1 MLTACGLK
9 DALRDSCKQKNK
21 IKRILLGGVSEMKSR
36 KVLVL
41 GTGKSGI
48 CATKQILSLGGEVIL
63 YDSNAELDKL
73 QLLKNFDKK
82 AQVTVIAG
90 ELKPADLIQV
100 DLAVISPG
108 IPLDKPFVK
117 MLDTA
122 KIPIWGEIELAYQ
135 SSKGKLCAVTGTNG
149 KTTTVSL
156 IGEILQE
163 EYEDTHICGN
173 IGNPYTA
180 EALETKDDSAT
191 VLEVS
196 SFQLE
201 TIMDFHPH
209 VSCITNITPDHLDRH
224 KTMKN
229 YARVKEDIA
238 LNQTEEDYIVLNYD
252 DPELK
257 KFGKRKSLKPKVIWF
272 STSHILKQG
281 LYYKEPNIH
290 YVNDGKDE
298 VLLDVHETN
307 LLGAHNYENI
317 MCAIAVCMHMD
328 VPMKKILKA
337 VKNFKPVEHRIEFV
351 RERNGV
357 RYYNDSKGTN
367 PDAAIKALLAMP
379 GPTILIG
386 GGYDK
391 EIPFD
396 DWCKLFEGR
405 VKYLILIGQTR
416 NIIADC
422 AKKYGFTN
430 VVFSEDMEEAVK
442 ASAAYAE
449 AGDYVLLSPAC
460 ASWGMFKNFEERG
473 RIFKEC
479 VNAL

>member
-1 MLTACGLK
+1 MH
-9 DALRDSCKQKNK
+9 RQ
-21 IKRILLGGVSEMKSR
+21 

-48 CATKQILSLGGEVIL
+48 CAAQQILSLGGQVVL
-63 YDSNAELDKL
+63 FDSNKELDKL
-73 QLLKNFDKK
+73 KLLKNFKKKDK
-82 AQVTVIAG
+82 VSVILG
-90 ELKPADLIQV
+90 ELEPADLVQI

-108 IPLDKPFVK
+108 ISLDKPFVK
-117 MLDTA
+117 MIDTA

-135 SSKGKLCAVTGTNG
+135 SSKGKLAAVTGTNG

-156 IGEILQE
+156 IGEILGTT
-163 EYEDTHICGN
+163 YEDTHVCGN
-173 IGNPYTA
+173 IGNPFTA
-180 EALETKDDSAT
+180 DALDTKDDSAT
-191 VLEVS
+191 ILEVS

-229 YARVKEDIA
+229 YIKAKETIT
-238 LNQTEEDYIVLNYD
+238 LNQTEDDYVVLNYD

-272 STSHILKQG
+272 SSKKDLKDG
-281 LYYKEPNIH
+281 FYYKEPDIH
-290 YVNDGKDE
+290 YVHEGQNE
-298 VLLDVHETN
+298 VILNVHDTN

-317 MCAIAVCMHMD
+317 MCAIAVCMNMD
-328 VPMKKILKA
+328 VPMKNIIKA
-337 VKNFKPVEHRIEFV
+337 IKKFKPVEHRIEFV
-351 RERNGV
+351 RELNGV
-357 RYYNDSKGTN
+357 KYYNDSKGTN

-391 EIPFD
+391 DIPFD
-396 DWCKLFEGR
+396 DWCKLFKGR
-405 VKYLILIGQTR
+405 VKYLVLIGQTR
-416 NIIADC
+416 NIIAEC

-430 VVFSEDMEEAVK
+430 VMFAEDMDEAVK
-442 ASAAYAE
+442 DCAAYAD

-460 ASWGMFKNFEERG
+460 ASWGMFPNYEERG
-473 RIFKEC
+473 RIFKQC
-479 VNAL
+479 VKAL

>member
-1 MLTACGLK
+1 M
-9 DALRDSCKQKNK
+9 DSQ
-21 IKRILLGGVSEMKSR
+21 

-48 CATKQILSLGGEVIL
+48 CAAKQILQLGGQVVL
-63 YDSNAELDKL
+63 FDSNEKLDSDKVM
-73 QLLKNFDKK
+73 KNFRKRDRISL
-82 AQVTVIAG
+82 VVG
-90 ELKPADLIQV
+90 ELKPTDLVSV

-117 MLDTA
+117 LIDGA

-135 SSKGKLCAVTGTNG
+135 SSKGKLAAVTGTNG

-156 IGEILQE
+156 IGDIFKTT
-163 EYEDTHICGN
+163 YDDTHICGN
-173 IGNPYTA
+173 IGNPFTA
-180 EALETKDDSAT
+180 EALETTDASAT
-191 VLEVS
+191 ILEVS

-229 YARVKEDIA
+229 YVKVKESIA
-238 LNQTEEDYIVLNYD
+238 LNQTEEDFIVLNYE
-252 DPELK
+252 DPELR
-257 KFGKRKSLKPKVIWF
+257 KFGKRKTLKPQVIWF
-272 STSHILKQG
+272 SSVHELKDG
-281 LYYKEPNIH
+281 FYYKNFEIH
-290 YVNDGKDE
+290 HAHDGEDE
-298 VLLDVHETN
+298 VLLDVRDTN

-317 MCAIAVCMHMD
+317 MCAIAVSMEMG
-328 VPMKKILKA
+328 VPMQKIIAA
-337 VKNFKPVEHRIEFV
+337 VKKFKPVEHRIEFV

-379 GPTILIG
+379 GPVVLIG

-391 EIPFD
+391 DIPFD
-396 DWCKLFEGR
+396 DWCKLFRGR
-405 VKYLILIGQTR
+405 VKYLVLIGQTR
-416 NIIADC
+416 NIIAEC

-430 VVFSEDMEEAVK
+430 VMFAEDMDEAVK
-442 ASAAYAE
+442 DCAAYADE
-449 AGDYVLLSPAC
+449 GDYVLLSPAC
-460 ASWGMFKNFEERG
+460 ASWGMFPNYEERG

-479 VNAL
+479 VKNL

>member
-1 MLTACGLK
+1 M
-9 DALRDSCKQKNK
+9 DSQ
-21 IKRILLGGVSEMKSR
+21 

-48 CATKQILSLGGEVIL
+48 CAAKQILQLGGQVVL
-63 YDSNAELDKL
+63 FDSNEKLDTVKVM
-73 QLLKNFDKK
+73 KNFRKRDRISL
-82 AQVTVIAG
+82 VVG
-90 ELKPADLIQV
+90 ELKPTDLVSV

-117 MLDTA
+117 LIDGA

-135 SSKGKLCAVTGTNG
+135 SSKGKLAAVTGTNG

-156 IGEILQE
+156 IGEIFKTT
-163 EYEDTHICGN
+163 YDDTHICGN
-173 IGNPYTA
+173 IGNPFTA
-180 EALETKDDSAT
+180 EALETTDASAT
-191 VLEVS
+191 ILEVS

-229 YARVKEDIA
+229 YVKVKESIA
-238 LNQTEEDYIVLNYD
+238 LNQTEEDFIVLNYE
-252 DPELK
+252 DPE
-257 KFGKRKSLKPKVIWF
+257 
-272 STSHILKQG
+272 
-281 LYYKEPNIH
+281 IH
-290 YVNDGKDE
+290 HAHDGEDE
-298 VLLDVHETN
+298 VLLDVRDTN

-317 MCAIAVCMHMD
+317 MCAIAVSMEMG
-328 VPMKKILKA
+328 VPMQKIISA
-337 VKNFKPVEHRIEFV
+337 VKKFRPVEHRIEFV

-379 GPTILIG
+379 GPVVLIG

-391 EIPFD
+391 DIPFD
-396 DWCKLFEGR
+396 DWCKLFKGR
-405 VKYLILIGQTR
+405 VKYLVLIGQTR
-416 NIIADC
+416 NIIAEC

-430 VVFSEDMEEAVK
+430 VMFAEDMDEAVK
-442 ASAAYAE
+442 DCAAYADE
-449 AGDYVLLSPAC
+449 GDYVLLSPAC
-460 ASWGMFKNFEERG
+460 ASWGMFPNYEERG

-479 VNAL
+479 VKNL

>member
-1 MLTACGLK
+1 M
-9 DALRDSCKQKNK
+9 Q
-21 IKRILLGGVSEMKSR
+21 SR

-48 CATKQILSLGGEVIL
+48 CAARQILSLGGHVVL
-63 YDSNAELDKL
+63 YDSNKELDKL
-73 QLLKNFDKK
+73 KVLKNFNKKDKI
-82 AQVTVIAG
+82 TVIVG
-90 ELKPADLIQV
+90 DLGMSDLIQV

-117 MLDTA
+117 LIQA
-122 KIPIWGEIELAYQ
+122 ANIPIWGEIELAYQ
-135 SSKGKLCAVTGTNG
+135 SSKGKLAAVTGTNG

-156 IGEILQE
+156 IGEILKTT
-163 EYEDTHICGN
+163 YDDTHVCGN

-180 EALETKDDSAT
+180 DALDTRDDSAT
-191 VLEVS
+191 ILEVS

-201 TIMDFHPH
+201 TVMDFHPH

-229 YARVKEDIA
+229 YAKAKETIA
-238 LNQTEEDYIVLNYD
+238 VNQTEEDFVVLNYD

-257 KFGKRKSLKPKVIWF
+257 KFGKRKTLKPKVIWF
-272 STSHILKQG
+272 SSSHVLKDG
-281 LYYKEPNIH
+281 FYYTEPEIH
-290 YVNDGKDE
+290 YVHDGEDE
-298 VLLDVHETN
+298 VLLNVHDTN

-317 MCAIAVCMHMD
+317 MCAIAVCMNMD
-328 VPMKKILKA
+328 VPMENIIKAIKK
-337 VKNFKPVEHRIEFV
+337 FKPVEHRIEFV

-391 EIPFD
+391 KIPFD
-396 DWCKLFEGR
+396 EWCKLFKGR
-405 VKYLILIGQTR
+405 VKYLVLIGQTR
-416 NIIADC
+416 NLIADC

-430 VVFSEDMEEAVK
+430 VMFAEDMDEAVK
-442 ASAAYAE
+442 DCAAYAD

-460 ASWGMFKNFEERG
+460 ASWGMFPNYEERG

-479 VNAL
+479 VMAL

>member
-1 MLTACGLK
+1 MH
-9 DALRDSCKQKNK
+9 
-21 IKRILLGGVSEMKSR
+21 SR

-48 CATKQILSLGGEVIL
+48 CAAQQILSLGGQVVL
-63 YDSNAELDKL
+63 YDSNEKL
-73 QLLKNFDKK
+73 NKLELLKNFKKKDK
-82 AQVTVIAG
+82 VTVVLG
-90 ELKPADLIQV
+90 ELKPADLVQV

-108 IPLDKPFVK
+108 ISLDKPFVK
-117 MLDTA
+117 MIDTA
-122 KIPIWGEIELAYQ
+122 RIPIWGEIELAYQ
-135 SSKGKLCAVTGTNG
+135 SSKGKLAAVTGTNG

-156 IGEILQE
+156 IGEILKTT
-163 EYEDTHICGN
+163 YEDTHVCGN
-173 IGNPYTA
+173 IGNPFTA

-191 VLEVS
+191 IIEVS

-229 YARVKEDIA
+229 YIKAKETIA
-238 LNQTEEDYIVLNYD
+238 LNQTEDDFVVLNYD

-272 STSHILKQG
+272 SSTKAVKEG
-281 LYYKEPNIH
+281 FYYKEPAIH
-290 YVNDGKDE
+290 YVHDGEDK

-307 LLGAHNYENI
+307 LLGTHNYENI
-317 MCAIAVCMHMD
+317 MCAIAVCMNMD
-328 VPMKKILKA
+328 VPMENIIKA
-337 VKNFKPVEHRIEFV
+337 VKRFKPVEHRIEFV
-351 RERNGV
+351 RELNGV
-357 RYYNDSKGTN
+357 KYYNDSKGTN

-396 DWCKLFEGR
+396 DWCKLFKGR
-405 VKYLILIGQTR
+405 VKYLVLIGQTR
-416 NIIADC
+416 NIIAEC
-422 AKKYGFTN
+422 AKKYDFTN
-430 VVFSEDMEEAVK
+430 VMFAEDMEEAVK
-442 ASAAYAE
+442 DCAAYAD

-460 ASWGMFKNFEERG
+460 ASWGMFPNYEERG
-473 RIFKEC
+473 RIFKKC
-479 VNAL
+479 VEAL

>member
-1 MLTACGLK
+1 MH
-9 DALRDSCKQKNK
+9 
-21 IKRILLGGVSEMKSR
+21 SR

-48 CATKQILSLGGEVIL
+48 CAAQQILSLGGQVVL
-63 YDSNAELDKL
+63 FDSNKELDKL
-73 QLLKNFDKK
+73 KLLKNFKKKDK
-82 AQVTVIAG
+82 VTVILG
-90 ELKPADLIQV
+90 ELEPADLVQI

-108 IPLDKPFVK
+108 ISLDKPFVK
-117 MLDTA
+117 MIDTA
-122 KIPIWGEIELAYQ
+122 NIPIWGEIELAYQ
-135 SSKGKLCAVTGTNG
+135 SSKGKLAAVTGTNG

-156 IGEILQE
+156 IGEILGTT
-163 EYEDTHICGN
+163 YDDTHVCGN
-173 IGNPYTA
+173 IGNPFTA
-180 EALETKDDSAT
+180 DALDTKDDSAT
-191 VLEVS
+191 ILEVS

-229 YARVKEDIA
+229 YIKAKETIA

-257 KFGKRKSLKPKVIWF
+257 KFGKRKTLKPQVIWF
-272 STSHILKQG
+272 SSTKAIKDG
-281 LYYKEPNIH
+281 FYYKEPDIH
-290 YVNDGKDE
+290 YVHDGEDE
-298 VLLDVHETN
+298 VLLNVHDTN

-328 VPMKKILKA
+328 VPMKNILKA
-337 VKNFKPVEHRIEFV
+337 VKKFKPVEHRIEFV
-351 RERNGV
+351 RELNGV
-357 RYYNDSKGTN
+357 KYYNDSKGTN

-391 EIPFD
+391 DIPFD
-396 DWCKLFEGR
+396 DWCKLFKGR
-405 VKYLILIGQTR
+405 VKYLVLIGQTR
-416 NIIADC
+416 NIIAEC
-422 AKKYGFTN
+422 AKKYDFTN
-430 VVFSEDMEEAVK
+430 VMFAEDMEEAVRTC
-442 ASAAYAE
+442 AAYAD

-460 ASWGMFKNFEERG
+460 ASWGMFPNYEERG

-479 VNAL
+479 VKAL